1 MINIDFKDIE
11 IMPLGGSGSN
21 SGGGSNVNLSNYYT
35 KSEVDNKIPTD
46 YIKEIPSE
54 YITETELNAKGYL
67 TQHQSLEGYA
77 KLTDIPK
84 EVYYFNFGVVG
95 LNDFNNVSNAISKGY
110 IINVYN
116 IPDMEFINNTVFDV
130 SSKSSTSIQLVGTRC
145 SNGATNGNKTD
156 VNITTIT
163 ITLNSDN
170 TRTYKANSPQLKMI
184 GSGTK
189 FLADNG
195 NYVEIDT
202 SKFITEI
209 PSEYVTETQLIN
221 KGYITEQYDDTALA
235 NRVSALENEISG
247 ITETITE

>member
-1 MINIDFKDIE
+1 
-11 IMPLGGSGSN
+11 MPLGGSGSN

-130 SSKSSTSIQLVGTRC
+130 S
-145 SNGATNGNKTD
+145 
-156 VNITTIT
+156 
-163 ITLNSDN
+163 
-170 TRTYKANSPQLKMI
+170 
-184 GSGTK
+184 
-189 FLADNG
+189 
-195 NYVEIDT
+195 
-202 SKFITEI
+202 
-209 PSEYVTETQLIN
+209 
-221 KGYITEQYDDTALA
+221 
-235 NRVSALENEISG
+235 
-247 ITETITE
+247 